1 MFNCGW
7 CKVECLL
14 YVRYTHV
21 ASISGLQIFLVPY
34 TYCNESTININLDLF
49 SFNFYTM
56 TIIIQIR
63 TAYVPPKH
71 EVCCFF
77 KGLIA
82 QLFFQFQKGPR
93 SGSLIY
99 YAKGLDF

>member
-1 MFNCGW
+1 
-7 CKVECLL
+7 
-14 YVRYTHV
+14 
-21 ASISGLQIFLVPY
+21 
-34 TYCNESTININLDLF
+34 
-49 SFNFYTM
+49 M